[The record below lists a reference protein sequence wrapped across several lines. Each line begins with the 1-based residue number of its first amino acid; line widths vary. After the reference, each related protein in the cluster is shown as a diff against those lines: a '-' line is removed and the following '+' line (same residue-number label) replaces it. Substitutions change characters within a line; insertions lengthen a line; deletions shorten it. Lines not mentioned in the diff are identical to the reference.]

1 MSRLPKQ
8 QYEVSKKTLQLDV
21 KRIAQLLGRLPTR
34 EDVKLM
40 SKYSI
45 DYFDNYF
52 ASWGEV
58 CAAARTTGMTEFHPD
73 RAEPVQLS
81 FAYDPYL

>member
-1 MSRLPKQ
+1 MPKQ

-21 KRIAQLLGRLPTR
+21 KRIAQQLGRLPTR
-34 EDVKLM
+34 EDVRQM

-73 RAEPVQLS
+73 RAEPVQLT
-81 FAYDPYL
+81 FAYDMP